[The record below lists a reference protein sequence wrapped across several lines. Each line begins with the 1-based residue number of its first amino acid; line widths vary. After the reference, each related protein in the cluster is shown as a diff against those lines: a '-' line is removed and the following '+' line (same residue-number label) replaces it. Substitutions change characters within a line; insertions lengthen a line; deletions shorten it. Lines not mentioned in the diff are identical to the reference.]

1 LSLCFPLCL
10 SLSVSPFSSSVT
22 PPSVSSAVHPASVVS
37 STLLSPLSPCHL
49 FSPYFHM
56 SSILAS
62 ISSSTSPLN
71 SLSMFSALSFP
82 SLSPLLTLGLCLSP
96 SIFGLLILRSCLF
109 PSVSFPLTLLEFRR
123 KM

>member
-10 SLSVSPFSSSVT
+10 SLSVSAFSSSVT

-49 FSPYFHM
+49 FSPYFHF

-62 ISSSTSPLN
+62 ISSISSTPCAFLSVSSPLPPPSTL
-71 SLSMFSALSFP
+71 SLCFP
-82 SLSPLLTLGLCLSP
+82 LSLSPLLTLGYVSLHLSLGFYLP
-96 SIFGLLILRSCLF
+96 AL
-109 PSVSFPLTLLEFRR
+109 VSFPLSLSL
-123 KM
+123 